1 MTTSK
6 LSAYNTST
14 IEIRPLEIRDEA
26 FATVNQ
32 HHFALQVAAKTNIS
46 SVMETGVNILHL
58 SVKTYAFPERL
69 RRGLADKDWCGRF
82 ELYVNGKLFGS
93 YAQNGAVILGNS
105 KHNIA
110 TIEFNVEQDPNAL
123 GVIKI
128 VNRLQSVPGM
138 TSADKTQV
146 QYASSLISFKDGM
159 TIQTWKNL
167 VGVDHVFV
175 IDQHGSCCFAGYVGW
190 IHFDGL
196 HKALESIR
204 QEFHESI
211 L

>member
-46 SVMETGVNILHL
+46 SVMEAGINILHL
-58 SVKTYAFPERL
+58 FVKTYAFPERF

-93 YAQNGAVILGNS
+93 YAQNGAVLLGNS

-110 TIEFNVEQDPNAL
+110 TIELNIEQDPNAL
-123 GVIKI
+123 NVMKL
-128 VNRLQSVPGM
+128 VSRLQSVPGM
-138 TSADKTQV
+138 TSANKTQV
-146 QYASSLISFKDGM
+146 QYASPLIAFSDGM
-159 TIQTWKNL
+159 TIQTWKNP
-167 VGVDHVFV
+167 VGVNHVFV
-175 IDQHGSCCFAGYVGW
+175 VDQNGSCCFAGYVGW
-190 IHFDGL
+190 IHADGL
-196 HKALESIR
+196 QKALESIR
-204 QEFHESI
+204 QEFYESI
-211 L
+211 